1 MTFQWRMKTKS
12 LRLKHEAWVS
22 DTCWPASP
30 SHCPALI
37 HMDLADTEP
46 DWLLHLT
53 LQPWCLV
60 LYTPVSL
67 FLESHHRSIWKF
79 SPPFHIQ
86 IFIYTLW
93 LPRLISILWSF
104 IFLLIFSQK
113 KTLCALNFDRR
124 VIISKILYMSMF
136 FIHHQTVSAQR
147 HIIMLYLLT
156 ILPYQI
162 GKVTE

>member
-12 LRLKHEAWVS
+12 LSLKHEAWVS
-22 DTCWPASP
+22 ETCQPASP

-53 LQPWCLV
+53 LEVWCSV

-67 FLESHHRSIWKF
+67 FLESHHRSMWKF

-93 LPRLISILWSF
+93 LPRLIYFMKLYF
-104 IFLLIFSQK
+104 PLNIFTEK
-113 KTLCALNFDRR
+113 KTFCALNFDRR
-124 VIISKILYMSMF
+124 VIILKILYMSMF

-147 HIIMLYLLT
+147 HIAVLYLLT

-162 GKVTE
+162 